1 MQKPIIAVDL
11 DDVLTNN
18 AQAFAD
24 FSNAT
29 WGTNLTA
36 DDFDEDW
43 NIVWGTEIEETQRR
57 AELFHSDDV
66 FDGFMHKEDALNV
79 LTKLHKNYTL
89 VIATSRR
96 EVVRGITESWLER
109 HYAGLFSG
117 VYFTG
122 FFDGKHGV
130 DALKKTKKDLVI
142 EIGAD
147 YLIDDQPKHCFGAA
161 EAGLRAVLFGDY
173 RWNQVARLPK
183 GITRCSNWPEV
194 GQYFDAIRE

>member
-29 WGTNLTA
+29 WGTKLTA

-43 NIVWGTEIEETQRR
+43 NRVWGTELEETRRR
-57 AELFHSDDV
+57 AELFHSDGV
-66 FDGFMHKEDALNV
+66 FDGFMHKKDALSV
-79 LTKLHKNYTL
+79 LTKLHKSYAL

-96 EVVRGITESWLER
+96 EVVRSITESWLER

-122 FFDGKHGV
+122 FFDGKHGAE
-130 DALKKTKKDLVI
+130 ALKKTKKDLVI
-142 EIGAD
+142 EIGAN

-161 EAGLRAVLFGDY
+161 EAGLKAVLFGDY

-183 GITRCSNWPEV
+183 GVARCSSWLEV
-194 GQYFDAIRE
+194 GRYFDAIRE